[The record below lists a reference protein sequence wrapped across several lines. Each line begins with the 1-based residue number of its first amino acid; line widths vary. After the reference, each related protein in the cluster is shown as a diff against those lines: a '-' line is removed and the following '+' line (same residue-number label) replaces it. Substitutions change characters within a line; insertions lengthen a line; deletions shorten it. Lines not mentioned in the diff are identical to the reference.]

1 MNKVVDFD
9 KAIDMIKD
17 GDTVAFSG
25 FMLATAAREVM
36 VKIGNKFLSEG
47 RPKNLT
53 IYQGAGLGNNNDQGI
68 CELSYPGL
76 IKRYVTAHFANNR
89 PMIDMVLKNEVEA
102 YNFPQGVIA
111 HLYKQAAG
119 GKDFEI
125 TRIGLNTYCDP
136 RLKGGKVNE
145 AAKEDLVD
153 LIEIDGRDYLKY
165 KVPNYNIGIIRGTSA
180 DEFGNIS
187 MEEES
192 SIIDSLDVAM
202 AVKACGGKVIVQVK
216 NIVSFQS
223 MNRQDVVIPG
233 VFVDAIVKSEDPI
246 NYHRQTP
253 GVYYDP
259 IISGRYKSDNYGFKS
274 LELNE
279 RKLIAR
285 RAVFELKDNSVVNLG
300 IGIPEAVAS
309 VAEEEGL
316 ENIILT
322 VESGLI
328 GGIPLGGS
336 NFGSAV
342 NSWAGLAMASQFD
355 FYNSGGLNKTFLGFA
370 EIDPCGNINVSRFGN
385 KIGGCG
391 GFIDITQS
399 TKDIVF
405 CGTMTAGGLLTE
417 VNDGKLVIVQE
428 GRNKKFKKFIE
439 EVTFSAEE
447 SVQRGQNVIFVTERC
462 VFALKNGALE
472 LIEIAPGI
480 DLDRDIL
487 GQMDFRPRI
496 SKNLKQMDLRIYQ
509 EGLMGIKG

>member
-1 MNKVVDFD
+1 MNKVMGFD
-9 KAIDMIKD
+9 QAIDLIED
-17 GDTVAFSG
+17 GDTIAFSG
-25 FMLATAAREVM
+25 FMLATAAREMM
-36 VKIGNKFLSEG
+36 VRIGQRFLKEG
-47 RPKNLT
+47 SPRNLT
-53 IYQGAGLGNNNDQGI
+53 LYQGAGLGNNNDQGI

-89 PMIDMVLKNEVEA
+89 PMIEMALKNEVEA

-111 HLYKQAAG
+111 HLYRQAAG
-119 GKDFEI
+119 GKAFEI
-125 TRIGLNTYCDP
+125 TRIGLKTYCDP
-136 RLKGGKVNE
+136 RIRGGKVNQ
-145 AAKEDLVD
+145 AAREDLVD
-153 LIEIDGRDYLKY
+153 LIEIDGREYLKY
-165 KVPNYNIGIIRGTSA
+165 KVPNYNIGIIRGTTA

-216 NIVSFQS
+216 NLVSSKS

-233 VFVDAIVKSEDPI
+233 VFVDAIVKSEEPEI
-246 NYHRQTP
+246 YHRQTP
-253 GVYYDP
+253 GTYYDP
-259 IISGRYKSDNYGFKS
+259 IIAGRYKSDNFGFEP
-274 LELNE
+274 LALNE

-285 RAVFELKDNSVVNLG
+285 RAVLELEDNSVVNLG
-300 IGIPEAVAS
+300 IGIPEAVSS

-355 FYNSGGLNKTFLGFA
+355 FYNSGGLKKTFLGFA
-370 EIDPCGNINVSRFGN
+370 EMDPIGNINVSRFGDR
-385 KIGGCG
+385 IGGCG

-405 CGTMTAGGLLTE
+405 CGTMTAGGLVTE
-417 VNDGKLVIVQE
+417 IRDGKLHIIQE
-428 GRNKKFKKFIE
+428 GKKKKFKNNIDE
-439 EVTFSAEE
+439 ITFSAEE
-447 SVQRGQNVIFVTERC
+447 SLENGQNVIFVTERC
-462 VFALKNGALE
+462 VFALREGGIVLV
-472 LIEIAPGI
+472 EIAPGV
-480 DLDRDIL
+480 DLERDIL
-487 GQMDFRPRI
+487 DQMEFVPRI
-496 SKNLKQMDLRIYQ
+496 AEDLKTMDLRIFQ
-509 EGLMGIKG
+509 EGLMGIK

>member
-1 MNKVVDFD
+1 MNKLMDFD
-9 KAIDMIKD
+9 QAIDLIKD

-25 FMLATAAREVM
+25 FMLATAAREMM
-36 VKIGNKFLSEG
+36 VKIGQRYLSEG

-53 IYQGAGLGNNNDQGI
+53 LYQGAGLGNNNDQGI

-111 HLYKQAAG
+111 HLYRQAAG

-125 TRIGLNTYCDP
+125 TRIGLKTYCDP
-136 RLKGGKVNE
+136 RLRGGKVND

-153 LIEIDGRDYLKY
+153 LIEIDGKEYLKY
-165 KVPNYNIGIIRGTSA
+165 KVPSYDIGIIRGTSA

-202 AVKACGGKVIVQVK
+202 AVKASGGKVIVQVK
-216 NIVSFQS
+216 NLVSSQS

-259 IISGRYKSDNYGFKS
+259 IIAGRYKSDKYGFKP
-274 LELNE
+274 LDLNE

-285 RAVFELKDNSVVNLG
+285 RAVLELEDNSVVNLG
-300 IGIPEAVAS
+300 IGIPEAVSS
-309 VAEEEGL
+309 VAAEEGL

-355 FYNSGGLNKTFLGFA
+355 FYNSGGLKKTFLGFA
-370 EIDPCGNINVSRFGN
+370 EMDPRGNINVSRFGDR
-385 KIGGCG
+385 IGGCG

-405 CGTMTAGGLLTE
+405 CGTMTAGGLVTE
-417 VNDGKLVIVQE
+417 VRDGKLVIVQE
-428 GRNKKFKKFIE
+428 GKRKKFKKTIDE
-439 EVTFSAEE
+439 ITFSAEE
-447 SVQRGQNVIFVTERC
+447 SFENGQNVIFVTERC
-462 VFALKNGALE
+462 VFALREDGIE
-472 LIEIAPGI
+472 LIEIAPGV
-480 DLDRDIL
+480 DLDKDIL
-487 GQMDFRPRI
+487 GQMDFRPMI
-496 SKNLKQMDLRIYQ
+496 AEDLKVMDLRIYQ
-509 EGLMGIKG
+509 EGLMGIK